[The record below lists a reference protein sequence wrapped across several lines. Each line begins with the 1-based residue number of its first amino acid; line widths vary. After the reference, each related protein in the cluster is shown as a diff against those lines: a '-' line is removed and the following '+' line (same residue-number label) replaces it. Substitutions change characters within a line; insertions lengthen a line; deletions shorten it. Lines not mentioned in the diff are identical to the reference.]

1 MTIGN
6 QITARIVTVTAG
18 DTGRASSKVSVE
30 LSGRPDPR
38 WQSCF
43 HFVVQGRDG
52 LYMEG
57 RPIFDQSNV
66 EGVVPAGQ
74 VDAFRHQL
82 PEVLALTNTLARAQA
97 NKDAYRR

>member
-1 MTIGN
+1 MNIGN
-6 QITARIVTVTAG
+6 QITARTVTVTSG
-18 DTGRASSKVSVE
+18 ETGRASSKVVVE

-52 LYMEG
+52 FYMED

-74 VDAFRHQL
+74 L
-82 PEVLALTNTLARAQA
+82 
-97 NKDAYRR
+97 

>member
-1 MTIGN
+1 MNIGN
-6 QITARIVTVTAG
+6 QITARTVTVTSG
-18 DTGRASSKVSVE
+18 DTGRAASKVSVE

-52 LYMEG
+52 FYMEG
-57 RPIFDQSNV
+57 RPVFDQSNV
-66 EGVVPAGQ
+66 EGVMPTVH
-74 VDAFRHQL
+74 VDAFRHEL

-97 NKDAYRR
+97 IKDADRR